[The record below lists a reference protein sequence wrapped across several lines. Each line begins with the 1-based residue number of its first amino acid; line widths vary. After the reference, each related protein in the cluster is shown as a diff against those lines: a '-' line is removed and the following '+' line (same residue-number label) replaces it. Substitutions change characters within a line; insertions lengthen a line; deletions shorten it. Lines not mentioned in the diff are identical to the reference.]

1 MRKQNK
7 VVIWPIY
14 FDSTKTR
21 KEGRKL
27 PKKYTV
33 PNPKIDE
40 ICEAIKKLGLKF
52 EVEVDAAHPKR
63 PWRKTGVIYVEK
75 KRPKLDILKLIG
87 QKLVEMKD
95 KSRK

>member
-7 VVIWPIY
+7 VVVWPIY

-21 KEGRKL
+21 GEGRKL

-40 ICEAIKKLGLKF
+40 ICEAVKKLGLKF

-63 PWRKTGVIYVEK
+63 PWRKTGVIYI
-75 KRPKLDILKLIG
+75 PKSDSKLKILKRIG
-87 QKLVEMKD
+87 EKLVKMR
-95 KSRK
+95 KSEK

>member
-7 VVIWPIY
+7 VVVWPIY

-21 KEGRKL
+21 GEGRKL

-33 PNPKIDE
+33 PNPKIEE
-40 ICEAIKKLGLKF
+40 IIEAMKKLGLKF
-52 EVEVDAAHPKR
+52 EVVVDAAHPKK

-75 KRPKLDILKLIG
+75 KKPKLEILKLIG
-87 QKLVEMKD
+87 QKLVEMKG
-95 KSRK
+95 KLRK

>member
-7 VVIWPIY
+7 IVVWPIY
-14 FDSTKTR
+14 FDSTKT
-21 KEGRKL
+21 KGEGRKL
-27 PKKYTV
+27 PKKYAV

-52 EVEVDAAHPKR
+52 EVVADAAYPKK

-75 KRPKLDILKLIG
+75 KQPKLKILKLIG
-87 QKLVEMKD
+87 QKLVEMKS